1 MHYILPYVDTSLGS
15 DDDESSS
22 HLMMVR
28 RRSKIR
34 VAMHDYINAM
44 IPSIREGMM
53 CMEHNCS
60 YDSRPG
66 QQMNDTSVTA
76 IAAAVVVRINKRDH
90 DVTTTIEE
98 YM

>member
-1 MHYILPYVDTSLGS
+1 MYYILPYVDTSLGS

-34 VAMHDYINAM
+34 VALHDYINDM
-44 IPSIREGMM
+44 VPSIREGMM

-66 QQMNDTSVTA
+66 QQMNDTSVIA
-76 IAAAVVVRINKRDH
+76 IVAAVVRINKREH
-90 DVTTTIEE
+90 DVTTSIEE